1 MSENNDSVGKVHDI
15 VLKSL
20 DKIDRITD
28 HLRTDL
34 QSVRTEV
41 QGMAVEMAKAEAI
54 PRELDKLNQR
64 VADIDSKLTA
74 LSTAQAAASAVQGR
88 LERWLP
94 YLLAVGL
101 GGNYVRDF
109 VQADAVVIQSPTS
122 QAATED

>member
-1 MSENNDSVGKVHDI
+1 MSESNDSVGKVHDI

-20 DKIDRITD
+20 DKIDRVTD

-34 QSVRTEV
+34 QNVRQEV

-54 PRELDKLNQR
+54 PRELDRLDGR
-64 VADIDSKLTA
+64 VTDIDAKLATLTA
-74 LSTAQAAASAVQGR
+74 EQAAASAVQGR

-94 YLLAVGL
+94 YLLAIGL

-109 VQADAVVIQSPTS
+109 VQADPVVLQSPAS
-122 QAATED
+122 QPVGE